1 MDPYWFKCDGASYRG
16 AYDNAFVAPAHR
28 QVLAM
33 ILAIVISAVTF
44 VLSGALHYAIVS
56 GAFRHLGAASYHR
69 GRKLVTA
76 LCVSGIAHLAAASL
90 YALAYGLGRALEI
103 GDLSG
108 DTPTTAMDVFYFSL
122 VSYTSLGLG
131 DIVPTGHLRFVAG
144 VEALNGFLL
153 ISCSAAMLFLFMTEQ
168 SEKSS
173 S

>member
-1 MDPYWFKCDGASYRG
+1 
-16 AYDNAFVAPAHR
+16 
-28 QVLAM
+28 M

-168 SEKSS
+168 SEERRQ
-173 S
+173 